1 MEPFLAYTEDNHMH
15 TDILAPLTKQSKR
28 FMAPVQKFNNLA
40 MAQTEKVIT
49 FQTVSLQK
57 YAELGMAQWKAA
69 AAVDDLESLSAYI
82 SGQGARMTE
91 VGKQIMADTKQAY
104 QLSTEFVSEA
114 QKVAQENMTSV
125 TEQARE
131 KTPRKAA
138 A

>member
-1 MEPFLAYTEDNHMH
+1 MH